1 MARNP
6 SWPLATLRS
15 PEADANA
22 IAQAATQLAGGR
34 WAALRAWLARPRS
47 ARTLVVWLGLYLALA
62 CNWPLCW
69 ELVRIGQGQPADYLP
84 SLATMGLLVACGN
97 IALLSLTAWSRW
109 MKPLWMAVVLIAAV
123 SQHYMATYGV
133 VMDPSML
140 ANATQTDMSEVRDLL
155 NWRLAFNLL
164 VVAALPALVIWH
176 ARVRPARFLSQLW
189 RNAVLLLAVAGVA
202 AGAALAMNRELAP
215 LMRNHTKLRYMTNPL
230 APVYSSI
237 MTGKRTLFHYQRKL
251 IPVSGGAALGASYA
265 AQSKPPLFVVVVGET
280 ARADHFGLNGYD
292 RDTTPQLAA
301 RQVLSWHNVH
311 SCGTSTLAS
320 VPCMFSPLGKEG
332 YESARDDYENLTDV
346 LQAAGL
352 AVFWLDNQPG
362 GCKGV
367 CDRIPHASAFADLDS
382 VTKAALCP
390 GGDECFDEVMLRG
403 LDARLEALP
412 AERRQ
417 RGVVLLMHQMGS
429 HGPAYYQRSSRT
441 TKRFMPECR
450 VNTLSDCSH
459 DELINAF
466 DNSIAYT
473 DEFLGKTIDWLKA
486 RSDRYDTAMLY
497 LSDHG
502 ESLGEFGLFLHGMP
516 YGVAP
521 EVQKHVPWVMWF
533 SDGMRNRDQI
543 SRKCLQSELDKPLTH
558 DNLYHT
564 VLGAMD
570 VQTPTYKAGL
580 DALLQCRGGPAMAA
594 EPAVTPPASRPSTKA
609 LG

>member
-1 MARNP
+1 MARNL
-6 SWPLATLRS
+6 SWPLALSGTPDTGASSL
-15 PEADANA
+15 
-22 IAQAATQLAGGR
+22 AQVATQLAGSR
-34 WAALRAWLARPRS
+34 WQAVRDWLARPRS
-47 ARTLVVWLGLYLALA
+47 ARTLVVWLGLYLTLA
-62 CNWPLCW
+62 CNWPLW
-69 ELVRIGQGQPADYLP
+69 GELMHIGNGQAADYLP
-84 SLATMGLLVACGN
+84 HVALMALLVACGS
-97 IALLSLTAWSRW
+97 IAMLSLSAWSRW
-109 MKPLWMAVVLIAAV
+109 MKPLWMAVVLVAAV

-133 VMDPSML
+133 VMDPTMM

-155 NWRLAFNLL
+155 NWRLLFNVLL
-164 VVAALPALVIWH
+164 VSALPMVVIWH
-176 ARVRPARFLSQLW
+176 ARLRRERLLSQVW
-189 RNAVLLLAVAGVA
+189 RNAVLLLAVAAVA
-202 AGAALAMNRELAP
+202 LGAALAMNRELAP

-230 APVYSSI
+230 APVYSAV
-237 MTGKRTLFHYQRKL
+237 MTGKRVIFKHQRKL

-265 AQSKPPLFVVVVGET
+265 DQAKPPLFVVVVGET
-280 ARADHFGLNGYD
+280 ARADHFALNGYE

-301 RQVLSWHNVH
+301 RKVLSWKNVH

-320 VPCMFSPLGKEG
+320 VPCMFSPLGKAG
-332 YESARDDYENLTDV
+332 YESASDDYENLADV

-367 CDRIPHASAFADLDS
+367 CDRVPHASAFADLDS
-382 VTKAALCP
+382 VTKTALCP
-390 GGDECFDEVMLRG
+390 GGDECLDEVMLRG
-403 LDARLEALP
+403 LDARIEALP
-412 AERRQ
+412 AERRA

-429 HGPAYYQRSSRT
+429 HGPAYYQRSSRS
-441 TKRFMPECR
+441 TKRFMPECK
-450 VNTLSDCSH
+450 VNVLSDCSH
-459 DELINAF
+459 DELLNAF

-473 DEFLGKTIDWLKA
+473 DDFLGKTIDWLKA

-533 SDGMRNRDQI
+533 SDGMREREKL
-543 SRKCLQSELDKPLTH
+543 SRNCLEGELDKPLTH

-564 VLGAMD
+564 VLGTMD
-570 VQTPTYKAGL
+570 VQSPTYKPGL
-580 DALLQCRGGPAMAA
+580 DALGECRGDALAGKPS
-594 EPAVTPPASRPSTKA
+594 PKVTRA

>member
-6 SWPLATLRS
+6 SWPLAIPNSTDASTSSLKQVAA
-15 PEADANA
+15 ELADSRW
-22 IAQAATQLAGGR
+22 QAFKV
-34 WAALRAWLARPRS
+34 WLQRPRT
-47 ARTLVVWLGLYLALA
+47 ARTMVVWLGLYLTLA
-62 CNWPLCW
+62 CNWPLW
-69 ELVRIGQGQPADYLP
+69 SELARIGQAQHADYLP
-84 SLATMGLLVACGN
+84 NVAIMALLVACGN
-97 IALLSLTAWSRW
+97 VALLTMTAWSRW

-123 SQHYMATYGV
+123 SQHYMVTYGV

-140 ANATQTDMSEVRDLL
+140 ANATQTDINEVRGLL
-155 NWRLAFNLL
+155 NWRLVFNVLT
-164 VVAALPALVIWH
+164 VAAPPVLFIWH
-176 ARVRPARFLSQLW
+176 ARVVHQPLLSQVW
-189 RNAVLLLAVAGVA
+189 RNAVLLVAIASVAVVG
-202 AGAALAMNRELAP
+202 GLTMNRDLAP

-230 APVYSSI
+230 APIYSAVV
-237 MTGKRTLFHYQRKL
+237 TGTRSVFKYQRKL

-265 AQSKPPLFVVVVGET
+265 SQSKPPLFIVVVGET

-301 RQVLSWHNVH
+301 RKVLSWHNVR

-320 VPCMFSPLGKEG
+320 VPCMFSPLGKAG

-367 CDRIPHASAFADLDS
+367 CDRIPHASAFSGLDP
-382 VTKAALCP
+382 VTKDALCP
-390 GGDECFDEVMLRG
+390 NGDECLDEVMLRG
-403 LDARLEALP
+403 LDARLDALSP
-412 AERRQ
+412 ERRQ

-429 HGPAYYQRSSRT
+429 HGPAYYQRSSRG

-450 VNTLSDCSH
+450 VNVLSDCGH

-473 DEFLGKTIDWLKA
+473 DDFLGKTIDWLKA

-497 LSDHG
+497 VSDHG

-516 YGVAP
+516 YSVAP
-521 EVQKHVPWVMWF
+521 DAQKQVPWIMWF
-533 SDGMRNRDQI
+533 SDGMRSRDKI
-543 SRKCLQSELDKPLTH
+543 SRNCLEAEVDKPLTH

-564 VLGAMD
+564 VLGTMD
-570 VQTPTYKAGL
+570 VRTPTYKSSL
-580 DALLQCRGGPAMAA
+580 DALMACRGGARA
-594 EPAVTPPASRPSTKA
+594 
-609 LG
+609 G